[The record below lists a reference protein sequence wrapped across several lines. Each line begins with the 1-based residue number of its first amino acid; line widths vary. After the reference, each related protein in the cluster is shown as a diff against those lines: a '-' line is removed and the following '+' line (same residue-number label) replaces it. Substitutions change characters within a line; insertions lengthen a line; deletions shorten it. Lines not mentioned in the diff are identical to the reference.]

1 MVRDKP
7 FAKKLMPANSTFL
20 IWVYE
25 NATKFQ
31 KLYIM
36 TDVKVEAADWFR
48 IAAKILPYRRSR
60 ACPNCLIEGNLQNS
74 LYIKR

>member
-1 MVRDKP
+1 
-7 FAKKLMPANSTFL
+7 MPANSTFL

-36 TDVKVEAADWFR
+36 IDVKVEAAD
-48 IAAKILPYRRSR
+48 
-60 ACPNCLIEGNLQNS
+60 
-74 LYIKR
+74 